1 MDYHIPD
8 RKVIVMTK
16 KAVKIIIPVFI
27 IATAFIAVLIGINSK
42 NQVKADEPNYI
53 DGPVLKEGKYYVDGD
68 KEQYYLEVTK
78 NTIQLKNVDYVE
90 YASYGNSTDS
100 LSDSSKA
107 ELEKVV
113 KSEADRI
120 SKPLE
125 YKSINIPASGANL
138 IFTHWSESDGNIS
151 GGGYEYIDENTVKRG
166 KEIFIYE
173 DAVSSYKVNEIPT
186 RIVDSISFKENSK

>member
-1 MDYHIPD
+1 
-8 RKVIVMTK
+8 MTK

-27 IATAFIAVLIGINSK
+27 ITAAALIAVLIGINSR

-68 KEQYYLEVTK
+68 KEQYYIEVTK

-90 YASYGNSTDS
+90 YASYGNSTDN
-100 LSDSSKA
+100 LSDESKA
-107 ELEKVV
+107 EMEKVI

-138 IFTHWSESDGNIS
+138 IFTHWSESNGNIS
-151 GGGYEYIDENTVKRG
+151 GGGYEYIDENTIKKG

-173 DAVSSYKVNEIPT
+173 DAVSSYKTNETPT
-186 RIVDSISFKENSK
+186 RIVDSIKFKENAK